1 MLILVVNKN
10 PEEATNLVSS
20 LSKRGYGVHAA
31 HNGDEALSLI
41 EKDAPDVIILDIE
54 QHSIREL
61 RNLLSAGKRSGR
73 TQFLGLL
80 DEEALAH
87 YDLALGLDDF
97 VVAPYK
103 TSEIIAR
110 LELLRWRR
118 DESTRSELVKC
129 GDLVIDLSKY
139 EVRLAGQ
146 VIILTLKEYELLC
159 FLATNRGRVFSR
171 ETLLNKIWGYDY
183 FGGARTVDV
192 HVTRLRNKIEES
204 GHSFIETVRGV
215 GYKFKESV

>member
-1 MLILVVNKN
+1 VHILVVNKN
-10 PEEATNLVSS
+10 PEEATNLVSA

-31 HNGDEALSLI
+31 HSGDEALSLI
-41 EKDAPDVIILDIE
+41 ERDAPDVIILDIE

-61 RNLLSAGKRSGR
+61 RNLLSSGKRSER
-73 TQFLGLL
+73 TQFLGLM

-97 VVAPYK
+97 VVAPYN

-204 GHSFIETVRGV
+204 GQSFIETVRGV
-215 GYKFKESV
+215 GYKFKESI